1 MPNFNLDEE
10 NEGEGI
16 GMDPSRI
23 QRRALVT
30 KLAHGPTFYACYPH
44 PHFPTLSITGSTCTL
59 QCKHCGG
66 RYLKQMSPCP
76 TPDALL
82 KTCLELA
89 SNGARGVLL
98 SGGYNDEGYVPFE
111 PFLDS
116 IERVKRETGLFI
128 STHTGLLPGWLAHE
142 LGRVGVDLADFDLI
156 GDDETIKLVLGID
169 RTAEDYRRSI
179 HVLKRSLPHVV
190 PHICIGL
197 HAGVIKGE
205 RVALEFAAEISSRTL
220 VLLVLMPTP
229 GTEFERI
236 TGPSPAEVGELI
248 AGTRLKFPEAMLALG
263 CMRPRDAGRVELELQ
278 ALRSGVDRMEVPSE
292 QTIQAARKLGLQ
304 VLRLDACCSVPSE
317 LTGVSTCSST

>member
-1 MPNFNLDEE
+1 MAEE
-10 NEGEGI
+10 TL
-16 GMDPSRI
+16 MAADI
-23 QRRALVT
+23 QRRAFLM
-30 KLAHGPTFYACYPH
+30 KLERNHTFWACYPH
-44 PHFPTLSITGSTCTL
+44 PKFPTLSITGDTCAL
-59 QCKHCGG
+59 NCKHCNR
-66 RYLKQMSPCP
+66 RYLRHMLPCL
-76 TPDALL
+76 TPDVLFT
-82 KTCLELA
+82 TCLNSA

-98 SGGYNDEGYVPFE
+98 SGGYNGEGYVPFE
-111 PFLDS
+111 PFLDA

-128 STHTGLLPGWLAHE
+128 STHTGLVPGWLAHE

-169 RTAEDYRRSI
+169 RTVEDYRRSL

-205 RVALEFAAEISSRTL
+205 RVALEFAAEISPRAL
-220 VLLVLMPTP
+220 VLLMLMPTP

-236 TGPSPAEVGELI
+236 TGPSPAKIGELI
-248 AGTRLKFPEAMLALG
+248 AEARLKFPETMLALG

-292 QTIQAARKLGLQ
+292 QTIEAARKLGLQ
-304 VLRLDACCSVPSE
+304 VLRLNACCSVPSE
-317 LTGVSTCSST
+317 LTEVSTWSST